1 MSAPIQPNEVQID
14 HDATAASRKQQ
25 ANAAVARANV
35 DNLRDDPE
43 ARAAFLSTFS
53 AEEERSVIK
62 KVDRAFLVLIG
73 VMFMIKQIDQTNAAN
88 VRVLQAGE
96 SRNIM
101 QELDMT
107 SDQYNWVGSIYGVS
121 DYRSSR
127 SNRGIVM
134 KD

>member
-1 MSAPIQPNEVQID
+1 MSAPIQPDEVRID
-14 HDATAASRKQQ
+14 HNATAASRKQQ

-53 AEEERSVIK
+53 AEEERSVIN
-62 KVDRAFLVLIG
+62 KVDKAFLVLIG

-101 QELDMT
+101 KELDMT

-121 DYRSSR
+121 
-127 SNRGIVM
+127 NCLA
-134 KD
+134 